1 MRMIHIV
8 LMLGRPG
15 GTSAFPDKED
25 WYGHNCGAGKDPL
38 EENIP
43 VSSRAL
49 GIAGEIISHGGEKTE
64 AVKLKLLEAQ
74 QKRLADTVGHLA
86 SRLNVMFWAA
96 VAVLVV
102 AFGALAAALL
112 E

>member
-1 MRMIHIV
+1 MGTTAALAMIPWRRIF
-8 LMLGRPG
+8 RYFPG
-15 GTSAFPDKED
+15 
-25 WYGHNCGAGKDPL
+25 
-38 EENIP
+38 
-43 VSSRAL
+43 AL
-49 GIAGEIISHGGEKTE
+49 GIPGEIMRHGGEKTRS
-64 AVKLKLLEAQ
+64 VMLRLLEAQ
-74 QKRLADTVGHLA
+74 QKCLAGTMGHLA